1 MAMPRPNGKP
11 VAKMANI
18 LDISMET
25 PYPLIMT
32 SKPPSQ
38 KPFRPRVNY
47 ADRRRKA
54 KPAVSSR
61 QIVQDLMQEIIGK
74 GLPLQDALNQHDG
87 WNKLDDRDR
96 RFARRLITMVLRHH
110 GAAKAIL
117 KSQMTKPLNRR
128 DRKAEAILIMAV
140 VELIWAESD
149 SHAAVDQA
157 VRLMRNTGFRH
168 LTGLANGVL
177 RNIDRRRDAIK
188 STPQDPMVN
197 APTWLQEALTQDWGD
212 DASRIMESLLQAPA
226 LDIRPKEDVAAWAE
240 KLGGIATPHGSIRL
254 AETPSKGRLV
264 NALEGYDDGAWWV
277 QDSAAS
283 LPAMLLGDIQGK
295 RVIDCCAA
303 PGGKTAQ
310 LIAAGAD
317 VIALD
322 QSAERMKILNA
333 NMTRLKMTPE
343 IVIADGMTH
352 QMGDDLV
359 DAVLLDAPCSATG
372 TIRRRPDILSHQKAP
387 DLAML
392 NRLQHGL
399 LAQAAT
405 WLKPGG
411 VLVYVTCSILKD
423 EGEKIIQSAP
433 PSLKPVP
440 ITSDDA
446 PGFSVTNTNGD
457 AIRLMPD
464 ALQLTPQNSGLQ
476 DPEDLDTRGN
486 IPQGNDGFFIAKFI
500 KV

>member
-1 MAMPRPNGKP
+1 
-11 VAKMANI
+11 
-18 LDISMET
+18 MET
-25 PYPLIMT
+25 PYPLHMT

-38 KPFRPRVNY
+38 KPSRPRVNY

-61 QIVQDLMQEIIGK
+61 QIVQELMQMIIGK

-87 WNKLDDRDR
+87 WNRLDDRDR
-96 RFARRLITMVLRHH
+96 RFARRLVTMVLRHH

-117 KSQMTKPLNRR
+117 QSQMTKPLNRR
-128 DRKAEAILIMAV
+128 DRKAEAILVMAV
-140 VELIWAESD
+140 VELIWADSD

-157 VRLMRNTGFRH
+157 VRLMRNAGFRH

-177 RNIDRRRDAIK
+177 RNIDRRRDDIK
-188 STPQDPMVN
+188 STPEDPMVN
-197 APTWLQEALTQDWGD
+197 APTWLKDALAHDWGD
-212 DASRIMESLLQAPA
+212 DASRIMESLLQAPP
-226 LDIRPKEDVAAWAE
+226 LDIRPKEEAGAWAE
-240 KLGGIATPHGSIRL
+240 KLGGVATPHGSIRL
-254 AETPSKGRLV
+254 GEGRLEEGPSKGRMV
-264 NALEGYDDGAWWV
+264 SALEGYDDGAWWV

-322 QSAERMKILNA
+322 QSAERMKTLNA
-333 NMTRLKMTPE
+333 NMTRLQMTPQ

-352 QMGDDLV
+352 QLGDAVDDLV

-392 NRLQHGL
+392 NQLQHGL

-411 VLVYVTCSILKD
+411 ILVYATCSILKD
-423 EGEKIIQSAP
+423 EGENIVSSAP
-433 PSLKPVP
+433 ASLKPVP
-440 ITSDDA
+440 ITTGDA
-446 PGFSVTNTNGD
+446 PGFNITKTDGD

-464 ALQLTPQNSGLQ
+464 ALQISPQES
-476 DPEDLDTRGN
+476 DPQDLDKTRN

>member
-1 MAMPRPNGKP
+1 
-11 VAKMANI
+11 
-18 LDISMET
+18 
-25 PYPLIMT
+25 MT

-87 WNKLDDRDR
+87 WNKLEDRDR
-96 RFARRLITMVLRHH
+96 RFARRLVTMVLRHH

-140 VELIWAESD
+140 VELIWADSD

-157 VRLMRNTGFRH
+157 VRLMRNAGFRH

-177 RNIDRRRDAIK
+177 RNIDRRRDEIK

-197 APTWLQEALTQDWGD
+197 APSWLQDALTRDWGH

-226 LDIRPKEDVAAWAE
+226 LDIRPKEDVATWAE

-254 AETPSKGRLV
+254 GEGRLEEGPSKGRLV
-264 NALEGYDDGAWWV
+264 SALEGFDDGAWWV

-352 QMGDDLV
+352 QVGDDLV

-392 NRLQHGL
+392 NRLQKGL
-399 LAQAAT
+399 LEQAAT

-433 PSLKPVP
+433 ASLKPVP

-446 PGFSVTNTNGD
+446 PGFSITKTNSAKTD
-457 AIRLMPD
+457 VEAIRLMPD
-464 ALQLTPQNSGLQ
+464 ALQLAPQ
-476 DPEDLDTRGN
+476 DPAPQDLDTRGN

>member
-1 MAMPRPNGKP
+1 
-11 VAKMANI
+11 
-18 LDISMET
+18 
-25 PYPLIMT
+25 
-32 SKPPSQ
+32 
-38 KPFRPRVNY
+38 
-47 ADRRRKA
+47 
-54 KPAVSSR
+54 
-61 QIVQDLMQEIIGK
+61 
-74 GLPLQDALNQHDG
+74 
-87 WNKLDDRDR
+87 
-96 RFARRLITMVLRHH
+96 
-110 GAAKAIL
+110 
-117 KSQMTKPLNRR
+117 
-128 DRKAEAILIMAV
+128 
-140 VELIWAESD
+140 
-149 SHAAVDQA
+149 
-157 VRLMRNTGFRH
+157 
-168 LTGLANGVL
+168 
-177 RNIDRRRDAIK
+177 
-188 STPQDPMVN
+188 MVN
-197 APTWLQEALTQDWGD
+197 TPSWLQEALTRDWGD

-226 LDIRPKEDVAAWAE
+226 LDIRPKENVAVWAE

-254 AETPSKGRLV
+254 KESPSKGRMV

-322 QSAERMKILNA
+322 QSAERMKTLNA
-333 NMTRLKMTPE
+333 NMTRLNLTPQ
-343 IVIADGMTH
+343 IVIADGMAH
-352 QMGDDLV
+352 QVGDDLV

-387 DLAML
+387 DLATL

-433 PSLKPVP
+433 TSLKPVP

-446 PGFSVTNTNGD
+446 SGFQIMKTDGE

-464 ALQLTPQNSGLQ
+464 ALQISPQEQ
-476 DPEDLDTRGN
+476 DPQDLDKKGN

>member
-1 MAMPRPNGKP
+1 M
-11 VAKMANI
+11 
-18 LDISMET
+18 S
-25 PYPLIMT
+25 
-32 SKPPSQ
+32 SKPPSAKPSSSKPSSAKPSPPK

-61 QIVQDLMQEIIGK
+61 QIVQDLMQMIIGQ
-74 GLPLQDALNQHDG
+74 GLPLQDALNQHQG
-87 WNKLDDRDR
+87 WGQLDDRDR

-117 KSQMTKPLNRR
+117 NSQMTKPLNRR

-157 VRLMRNTGFRH
+157 VRLMRNGGFRH

-177 RNIDRRRDAIK
+177 RNIDRRREDIIAA
-188 STPQDPMVN
+188 PQDPMVN
-197 APTWLQEALTQDWGD
+197 APAWLQDALINDWGD
-212 DASRIMESLLQAPA
+212 QASGIMASLLAPPP
-226 LDIRPKEDVAAWAE
+226 LDIRPKANAEDWAE
-240 KLGGIATPHGSIRL
+240 KLGGVVTPHGSIRL
-254 AETPSKGRLV
+254 TDGMVS
-264 NALEGYDDGAWWV
+264 ALAGYDDGAWWV
-277 QDSAAS
+277 QDAAAS
-283 LPAMLLGDIQGK
+283 LPALLLGDINGK

-310 LIAAGAD
+310 LCAQGAD

-322 QSAERMKILNA
+322 QSAERMKILTT

-343 IVIADGMTH
+343 IVIADGMRYTPDH
-352 QMGDDLV
+352 GLV
-359 DAVLLDAPCSATG
+359 DAVLLDAPCSASG
-372 TIRRRPDILSHQKAP
+372 TIRRRPDILTHQKAP
-387 DLAML
+387 DMALL
-392 NRLQHGL
+392 NRLQKGL

-411 VLVYVTCSILKD
+411 VLVYATCSILKQ
-423 EGEKIIQSAP
+423 EGEEIIASAP
-433 PSLKPVP
+433 QSLKPVP
-440 ITSDDA
+440 INADDI
-446 PGFSVTNTNGD
+446 PGFNATQSEGFGLR
-457 AIRLMPD
+457 IMPN
-464 ALQLTPQNSGLQ
+464 ALQLTPQVLDSG
-476 DPEDLDTRGN
+476 RN
-486 IPQGNDGFFIAKFI
+486 IPQGNDGFFIAKFM

>member
-1 MAMPRPNGKP
+1 M
-11 VAKMANI
+11 
-18 LDISMET
+18 SST
-25 PYPLIMT
+25 
-32 SKPPSQ
+32 PPSSK

-61 QIVQDLMQEIIGK
+61 QIVQDLMQMIIGK

-87 WNKLDDRDR
+87 WNKLEDRDR

-157 VRLMRNTGFRH
+157 VRLMRNGGFRH

-177 RNIDRRRDAIK
+177 RNIDRRRDEIK
-188 STPQDPMVN
+188 AMPEDPMVN
-197 APTWLQEALTQDWGD
+197 APAWLQDALTRDWGAQ
-212 DASRIMESLLQAPA
+212 ASTIMESLLIPPA
-226 LDIRPKEDVAAWAE
+226 LDLRPKDDAASWAE
-240 KLGGIATPHGSIRL
+240 KLCGVATPHGSIRL
-254 AETPSKGRLV
+254 GEGPLKGRMV
-264 NALEGYDDGAWWV
+264 TALDGYDDGAWWV

-283 LPAMLLGDIQGK
+283 LPAMLLGDIKGK

-310 LIAAGAD
+310 IIASGAE

-322 QSAERMKILNA
+322 QSAERMKILKA

-343 IVIADGMTH
+343 IVVADGMTYETD
-352 QMGDDLV
+352 GLV

-372 TIRRRPDILSHQKAP
+372 TIRRRPDILSHQNPP
-387 DLAML
+387 DLAQL
-392 NRLQHGL
+392 NRLQKGL
-399 LAQAAT
+399 LEQAAT

-411 VLVYVTCSILKD
+411 ILVYATCSILKD
-423 EGEKIIQSAP
+423 EGEAIIQSLP
-433 PSLKPVP
+433 PSLKPVA
-440 ITSDDA
+440 IHDEDA
-446 PGFSVTNTNGD
+446 PGFTITRTETD

-464 ALQLTPQNSGLQ
+464 ALAVSPKDAPLEETDNQN
-476 DPEDLDTRGN
+476 LDRTRN

-500 KV
+500 KI

>member
-1 MAMPRPNGKP
+1 MARRQWHDQK
-11 VAKMANI
+11 
-18 LDISMET
+18 LDISGET
-25 PYPLIMT
+25 PYPLIMS
-32 SKPPSQ
+32 SKPPSSK

-61 QIVQDLMQEIIGK
+61 QIVQDLMQMIIGK

-87 WNKLDDRDR
+87 WNKLEDRDR

-157 VRLMRNTGFRH
+157 VRLMRNGGFRH

-177 RNIDRRRDAIK
+177 RNIDRRRDEIK
-188 STPQDPMVN
+188 SAPEDPMVN
-197 APTWLQEALTQDWGD
+197 APTWLQDALTRDWGAQ
-212 DASRIMESLLQAPA
+212 ASTIMASLLTPPA
-226 LDIRPKEDVAAWAE
+226 LDLRPKDDAASWAE
-240 KLGGIATPHGSIRL
+240 QLGGVATLHGSIRL
-254 AETPSKGRLV
+254 GEGPLKGRMV
-264 NALEGYDDGAWWV
+264 TALDGYDDGAWWV

-283 LPAMLLGDIQGK
+283 LPAMLLGDVKGK

-310 LIAAGAD
+310 IIASGAE

-322 QSAERMKILNA
+322 QSAERMKILKA

-343 IVIADGMTH
+343 IVIADGMTYETD
-352 QMGDDLV
+352 GLV

-372 TIRRRPDILSHQKAP
+372 TIRRRPDILSHQNPP
-387 DLAML
+387 DLAQL
-392 NRLQHGL
+392 NRLQKGL
-399 LAQAAT
+399 LEQAAT

-411 VLVYVTCSILKD
+411 ILVYATCSILKD
-423 EGEKIIQSAP
+423 EGEAIIQSLP
-433 PSLKPVP
+433 PSLKPVA
-440 ITSDDA
+440 IHDEDA
-446 PGFSVTNTNGD
+446 PGFTITRTETD

-464 ALQLTPQNSGLQ
+464 ALDVSPKDAPLEETDNQN
-476 DPEDLDTRGN
+476 LDRTRN

-500 KV
+500 KI